1 MFISYNSLKRCC
13 LFTQPPETHQ
23 LTIFVEVHGSWE
35 IWAFF
40 CTCTYFF
47 RKAWL
52 YAEALCLC
60 CRLRLSQPLIVTAS
74 DCQPLQCCI
83 FEVESISIT
92 LCTVYILPL
101 KCNISGGELCCQAY
115 NASLKKEKLPS
126 HEDFEVQAWWKN
138 LVNDLSWV
146 CIILWE
152 TLERGCGWAKSS
164 YARQLMFYSTPRREG
179 GSSPRKAPCF
189 RALSDRAGRLKCHCY
204 LSLAILVI

>member
-74 DCQPLQCCI
+74 DCHSLWLSTSAMLYLWSRVDIHYLVYCI
-83 FEVESISIT
+83 
-92 LCTVYILPL
+92 Y
-101 KCNISGGELCCQAY
+101 
-115 NASLKKEKLPS
+115 
-126 HEDFEVQAWWKN
+126 
-138 LVNDLSWV
+138 
-146 CIILWE
+146 
-152 TLERGCGWAKSS
+152 
-164 YARQLMFYSTPRREG
+164 
-179 GSSPRKAPCF
+179 SSPKMQYIRWWIMLPGIQCILEKRKATQSWRFWSAGLVKELGQWPF
-189 RALSDRAGRLKCHCY
+189 LSVYNFVGDPGEGVWMSQKLLCATINVLQHPSAGGREQP
-204 LSLAILVI
+204 